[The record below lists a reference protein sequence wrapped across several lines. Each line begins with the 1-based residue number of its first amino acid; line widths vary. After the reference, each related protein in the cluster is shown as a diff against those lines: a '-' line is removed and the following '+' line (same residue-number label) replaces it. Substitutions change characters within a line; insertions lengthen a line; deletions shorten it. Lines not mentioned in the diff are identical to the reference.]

1 MYACV
6 CACACACVYM
16 RMYVHM
22 YVCVMLEHTET
33 IRPTQEVDLDP
44 DKYVSHL
51 CVELW

>member
-6 CACACACVYM
+6 CACACVYM
-16 RMYVHM
+16 YA
-22 YVCVMLEHTET
+22 CVMLEHTET

-51 CVELW
+51 CVDLW